1 MNEDEDYDAKNL
13 NKFDLE
19 LQKKVR
25 IMDKKLNEILKE
37 IGIYFLFLFILY
49 YVSFSNLSNSAYTYN
64 KLFDSTFVQQQ
75 NSNEMGLNNV
85 ICEF

>member
-1 MNEDEDYDAKNL
+1 MNEDEDYDAKNV

-19 LQKKVR
+19 LHKKVR

-37 IGIYFLFLFILY
+37 IGIYFLFLFVLY
-49 YVSFSNLSNSAYTYN
+49 YVSFTNLSNSAYTYN
-64 KLFDSTFVQQQ
+64 KLFHSTFVQQLD
-75 NSNEMGLNNV
+75 SNEMGLNNV